1 MTISKLSFSCHC
13 ALMLLSIP
21 NKQPPR
27 TRTIKR
33 LGILL
38 QVLLD
43 LLKFLFQVVIIT
55 CESQVLHDFHGH
67 ARSPLLPLL
76 VRQGGSLLLR
86 LDPLPRQRAPYLS
99 GLHHDLQEVVH
110 IVFLLLL
117 LYEWQRSSKRIP
129 SVIVERMICSG
140 DMYAIK
146 DTLCCSMNKGYI
158 KGLKRIRFCCLLFAL
173 LCRLACQFVIL
184 PIRNLALTWTIAS
197 NHWLE
202 GHIQSGLASRTKLKF
217 DVRLNLRSHSR
228 HELTYLLAVVA
239 DDFGSLHNLM
249 NWSNLLFLLLAALSR
264 YARHDSQSQYTQSI
278 EVFPHDTVEAFGH
291 TSHSFLLPY
300 VLCYGWDCLERS
312 IQ

>member
-1 MTISKLSFSCHC
+1 MTISKSSFSCHC
-13 ALMLLSIP
+13 ALMVLSIP

-33 LGILL
+33 LGVLL

-184 PIRNLALTWTIAS
+184 PIRNLALTWAIANKS
-197 NHWLE
+197 LAWGAHTEWSCIANKAWIWRPFEPTKSLSTRTHLPSCSSCRWLWE
-202 GHIQSGLASRTKLKF
+202 PPQS
-217 DVRLNLRSHSR
+217 
-228 HELTYLLAVVA
+228 HEL
-239 DDFGSLHNLM
+239 
-249 NWSNLLFLLLAALSR
+249 
-264 YARHDSQSQYTQSI
+264 
-278 EVFPHDTVEAFGH
+278 E
-291 TSHSFLLPY
+291 
-300 VLCYGWDCLERS
+300 
-312 IQ
+312 